1 ATLSLSLFSLSLS
14 LWFPHQIQI
23 FFFFLLLFLP
33 SSLFLFPFHPG
44 RPLRADAFRPAALQ
58 DRSRT
63 RPFASTPSGPRATGS
78 LPDAP
83 RSLGPVSYSDR
94 SRATIL
100 GFSSPTAA
108 VPAPSIP
115 DGAVLVKISKLSGVV
130 PPPLCRNAQ
139 IYLNAMGGE
148 VTTRLNA
155 TTHYK
160 HMINMRKASAHPRLS
175 SAAARKASARTTTVE
190 KGKEEE
196 RSCGLKGLESVGAFG
211 IE

>member
-1 ATLSLSLFSLSLS
+1 MIGLTKRTDEEIKRKLK
-14 LWFPHQIQI
+14 HQNLRKRYFCYEIQI

-148 VTTRLNA
+148 VTTRLNVNA
-155 TTHYK
+155 A
-160 HMINMRKASAHPRLS
+160 NQVPR
-175 SAAARKASARTTTVE
+175 RM
-190 KGKEEE
+190 
-196 RSCGLKGLESVGAFG
+196 
-211 IE
+211 